1 MSPLEHVTEAA
12 AKAEGLLQSI
22 LGSAKSE
29 DVYGPVTTVGDRTII
44 PVAAIERAGGFG
56 FGGGGGSDEQD
67 NEGGGVGVGGGGAS
81 TARPVAVI
89 EVDESGVRVRPIL
102 DLTKVAL
109 VALAAVLAIRRMR
122 RGH

>member
-1 MSPLEHVTEAA
+1 
-12 AKAEGLLQSI
+12 
-22 LGSAKSE
+22 
-29 DVYGPVTTVGDRTII
+29 
-44 PVAAIERAGGFG
+44 
-56 FGGGGGSDEQD
+56 
-67 NEGGGVGVGGGGAS
+67 
-81 TARPVAVI
+81 VAVI